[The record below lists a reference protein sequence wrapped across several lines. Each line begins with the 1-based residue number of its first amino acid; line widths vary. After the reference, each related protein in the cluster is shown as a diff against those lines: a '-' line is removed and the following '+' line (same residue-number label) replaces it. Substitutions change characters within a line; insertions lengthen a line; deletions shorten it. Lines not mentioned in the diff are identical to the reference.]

1 MPLKRDISA
10 LLLARANILDA
21 KILELLDIILMYF
34 LAYFTPL
41 YFKGAQLLIKPLV
54 MENGVEN
61 IYLVGASHLR
71 LLLGAET
78 VGLVKEC
85 SDNSMRTFTYSSRK
99 TFKDFVGKQF

>member
-1 MPLKRDISA
+1 
-10 LLLARANILDA
+10 
-21 KILELLDIILMYF
+21 MYF

-85 SDNSMRTFTYSSRK
+85 TDNSMRTFTYSSRK

>member
-1 MPLKRDISA
+1 M
-10 LLLARANILDA
+10 DA
-21 KILELLDIILMYF
+21 KILELLDVILMYF
-34 LAYFTPL
+34 LVYVIPL
-41 YFKGAQLLIKPLV
+41 YFEGAQLLIKPLV
-54 MENGVEN
+54 TENGVEN

-99 TFKDFVGKQF
+99 TFKHFAGKQL